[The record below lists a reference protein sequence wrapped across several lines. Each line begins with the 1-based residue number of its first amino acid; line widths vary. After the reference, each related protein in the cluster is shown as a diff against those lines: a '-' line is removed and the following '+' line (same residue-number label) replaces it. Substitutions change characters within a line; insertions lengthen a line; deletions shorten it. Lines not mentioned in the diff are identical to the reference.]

1 MRRFF
6 VALLVFETIALAC
19 AAGQTRSTVSCGDYP
34 VKAGETLTVNL
45 KFDKPLDVDGG
56 KIQLVIT
63 PPNAAAGVA
72 GIYSHVQTK
81 SGIDHYE
88 IPIHVPVTVAGGD
101 WTLDR
106 VTLYIE
112 GREAYPVP
120 VTHCTFKIIAALK
133 PTLPTAASASISPS
147 QTQLLRKEALNV
159 QTRMEQL
166 KSTFQQYVSS
176 NQTGSLSDVLRNS
189 LTQSKNSL
197 EGTQTEFQRLGSD
210 PKQQAHADILFD
222 DLRRGYGDAISQ
234 LSRSARGAAP
244 QLWRVS
250 NSLLVQEPP
259 LLALALHPLER
270 NARAFSTVAD
280 SGSLVFDLVV
290 ESSPQ
295 GAKITYFRKG
305 DATPR
310 TSSDMTRAIIRGLP
324 YAVWIVRL
332 EMNGF
337 KPAVLEFDPF
347 TEPNTVVHVDLQK

>member
-1 MRRFF
+1 MSPYLCLKQSLSL
-6 VALLVFETIALAC
+6 VLPDKPLALPPAEIILF
-19 AAGQTRSTVSCGDYP
+19 G
-34 VKAGETLTVNL
+34 AGEKRKIQL
-45 KFDKPLDVDGG
+45 KFDKSLDVDGG

-63 PPNAAAGVA
+63 PPNAIAGGLYGNA
-72 GIYSHVQTK
+72 QTK
-81 SGIDHYE
+81 SGVDRYE
-88 IPIHVPVTVAGGD
+88 IPVQIPLSATGGD
-101 WTLDR
+101 WMLDR
-106 VTLYIE
+106 VNLYIE
-112 GREAYPVP
+112 GREPYAVP

-176 NQTGSLSDVLRNS
+176 NETGSLSDVLRNS

-197 EGTQTEFQRLGSD
+197 DGTQTEFQRLGSD
-210 PKQQAHADILFD
+210 PKQQPNADILFD

-250 NSLLVQEPP
+250 NSPLAQEPP
-259 LLALALHPLER
+259 LLAMALHPLER

-290 ESSPQ
+290 GSSPQ
-295 GAKITYFRKG
+295 GAKITYFVKV
-305 DATPR
+305 
-310 TSSDMTRAIIRGLP
+310 MLH
-324 YAVWIVRL
+324 
-332 EMNGF
+332 
-337 KPAVLEFDPF
+337 PAPVLI
-347 TEPNTVVHVDLQK
+347 